1 LAADFLR
8 TLKESGTCVLSGR
21 MLDLNEMVRSA
32 GRRLRR
38 VANHALGVRSR
49 LTGRPPRAVLHPNHA
64 TLDFLARTRCRT
76 IAEIGVATGST
87 SEGILRYLNG
97 EGILHLFDRDDVL
110 EPVSERLHGLGYRN
124 FVCHGNSRRTLDSYN
139 WSLMKLLRDHPAPF
153 LDYVYLD
160 GAHTWAH
167 DALAFCLI
175 DRLLLPGG
183 YIDFDD
189 HDWTINGSPTVN
201 PRAFPTM
208 RKLYTE
214 EQMATPQV
222 RMIVDLLV
230 RPGNRYAEVVPNKIF
245 RKL

>member
-1 LAADFLR
+1 
-8 TLKESGTCVLSGR
+8 VLSGR

-189 HDWTINGSPTVN
+189 HDWTIDGSPTVN